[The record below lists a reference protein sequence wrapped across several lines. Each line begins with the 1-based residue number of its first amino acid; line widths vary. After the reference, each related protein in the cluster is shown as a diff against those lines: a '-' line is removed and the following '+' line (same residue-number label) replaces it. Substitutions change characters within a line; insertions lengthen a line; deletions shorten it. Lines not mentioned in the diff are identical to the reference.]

1 MSRASHPVLKVALL
15 LLVLQQ
21 SSSCN
26 SRYHISLMRLN
37 WFESIEYCSRLG
49 MRLSVLNTLE
59 KHTEA
64 VREAQATVRDFSGF
78 HNGLWIGGSDLGKKG
93 SFVWLPTG
101 TKVTW
106 TKWKFGEP
114 SGGANERC
122 MNLYNWHEEEFY
134 WMTNDANFDQLAR
147 ISEVAIMARSFRT
160 IAKLVLLLLLAAEQ
174 GLSCNSRYYI
184 SSTTFNWFEAVEYC
198 NRLGMRPAILDT
210 PAKHDEAVREAQLTG
225 KQASGFFGLWLGATD
240 LGRIGTYV
248 WQPTGSRVG
257 WVKWRPGEPTG
268 GPEHCMN
275 LYYWPSQGFQWTVN
289 DAPCDTKLYALC
301 QQDYRDY

>member
-26 SRYHISLMRLN
+26 SRYHISLMRVSLDAIKNRTKLTCSNFFKLN

-134 WMTNDANFDQLAR
+134 WMTNDANCELRF
-147 ISEVAIMARSFRT
+147 
-160 IAKLVLLLLLAAEQ
+160 
-174 GLSCNSRYYI
+174 
-184 SSTTFNWFEAVEYC
+184 
-198 NRLGMRPAILDT
+198 
-210 PAKHDEAVREAQLTG
+210 
-225 KQASGFFGLWLGATD
+225 
-240 LGRIGTYV
+240 
-248 WQPTGSRVG
+248 
-257 WVKWRPGEPTG
+257 
-268 GPEHCMN
+268 
-275 LYYWPSQGFQWTVN
+275 
-289 DAPCDTKLYALC
+289 YALC
-301 QQDYRDY
+301 QHDYKV

>member
-1 MSRASHPVLKVALL
+1 MRV
-15 LLVLQQ
+15 
-21 SSSCN
+21 
-26 SRYHISLMRLN
+26 SLDAIKNRTKLTCSNFFKLN

-134 WMTNDANFDQLAR
+134 WMTNDANCELRF
-147 ISEVAIMARSFRT
+147 
-160 IAKLVLLLLLAAEQ
+160 
-174 GLSCNSRYYI
+174 
-184 SSTTFNWFEAVEYC
+184 
-198 NRLGMRPAILDT
+198 
-210 PAKHDEAVREAQLTG
+210 
-225 KQASGFFGLWLGATD
+225 
-240 LGRIGTYV
+240 
-248 WQPTGSRVG
+248 
-257 WVKWRPGEPTG
+257 
-268 GPEHCMN
+268 
-275 LYYWPSQGFQWTVN
+275 
-289 DAPCDTKLYALC
+289 YALC
-301 QQDYRDY
+301 QHDYKV